1 MMLSSEDHSSA
12 AKLVREILIGDFLPE
27 EIEADAQSGRL
38 NLSYERIASA
48 LEKALENPDT
58 NDFDAGLGIAA
69 TMLRKGEHLPNW
81 LALFAADV
89 LEGKC
94 RRPTNRGPDRYANW
108 IRNYKLARAV
118 VEVSNQFDL
127 PKYSNSD
134 TSHKI
139 TAAEIAAESGHIS
152 LDVVLHATKLFGG
165 DINRITSLQSST
177 D

>member
-12 AKLVREILIGDFLPE
+12 AKLVREILIGDFLPK

-38 NLSYERIASA
+38 NQSYERMAFA

-69 TMLRKGEHLPNW
+69 TMLRKGEHLPKW

-94 RRPTNRGPDRYANW
+94 KRPTNRGPDRYANW

-139 TAAEIAAESGHIS
+139 TAAEIVAESGHIS

-165 DINRITSLQSST
+165 DINRITSPQSST